1 MKDKKYST
9 GLTRMNAEC
18 VLAYAK
24 HNMKS
29 GQAAK
34 EMYCATGTVDYN
46 ISLVHHRTGLD
57 PKRFYDLVKLIP
69 IALETIREADEEGV

>member
-24 HNMKS
+24 HNMKALP
-29 GQAAK
+29 AAK
-34 EMYCATGTVDYN
+34 ELHIVNMHYHFEK
-46 ISLVHHRTGLD
+46 VHEKTGLN
-57 PKRFYDLVKLIP
+57 PQRFYDLVKLIP
-69 IALETIREADEEGV
+69 IAMKTVRLADEEEE